1 MRLYKTKIPNVA
13 ALIVE
18 RLIKDEDIEVS
29 NVEEANLDIEAV
41 LNEFLRLDREITE
54 EAKDH
59 LERRGLSYSSFGRVK
74 RDLAERR
81 GVGAG
86 EETLSWIC
94 NQVLETFMHSPHV
107 EEVFSED
114 LIMRRKMKEILRN
127 AMAVES
133 ELDEEVRKRIK
144 NIKEGT
150 DAWDIEYKHKMNQ
163 IRRKHGLD
171 D

>member
-1 MRLYKTKIPNVA
+1 MRLYKTKIPNLA

-18 RLIKDEDIEVS
+18 RLVKDGDIEVS
-29 NVEEANLDIEAV
+29 NVDEANLDIEAV

-54 EAKDH
+54 EAKDK
-59 LERRGLSYSSFGRVK
+59 LERRNLSYSSFGRIK

-81 GVGAG
+81 GLGAG
-86 EETLSWIC
+86 DEVTSWIC

-107 EEVFSED
+107 DEVFAED
-114 LIMRRKMKEILRN
+114 IVMRRKMKEILRN

-133 ELDEEVRKRIK
+133 ELDEEVRNRIK

-150 DAWDIEYKHKMNQ
+150 DAWDIEYKSKMNE

-171 D
+171 S

>member
-18 RLIKDEDIEVS
+18 RLVKDEDIEVS
-29 NVEEANLDIEAV
+29 NVAEANMDIEAV
-41 LNEFLRLDREITE
+41 LNEYLRLDREITE
-54 EAKDH
+54 EAKDK
-59 LERRGLSYSSFGRVK
+59 LEHRGLSYSSFGRVK
-74 RDLAERR
+74 RDLSERR
-81 GVGAG
+81 GIGAG
-86 EETLSWIC
+86 EEAISWIC

-107 EEVFSED
+107 AEVFAD
-114 LIMRRKMKEILRN
+114 DVDMRRKMKDILRN

-150 DAWDIEYKHKMNQ
+150 DAWDIEYKSKMND

-171 D
+171 

>member
-13 ALIVE
+13 ALIIE
-18 RLIKDEDIEVS
+18 RLVKDGDIEVS
-29 NVEEANLDIEAV
+29 NVTEANLDVEAV

-54 EAKDH
+54 AAKDK
-59 LERRGLSYSSFGRVK
+59 LERRGLPYSKFGRIK
-74 RDLAERR
+74 RDLAEQR
-81 GVGAG
+81 GIGAG
-86 EETLSWIC
+86 EEAISWIC

-107 EEVFSED
+107 DEVYSED
-114 LIMRRKMKEILRN
+114 LVMRRKMKDILRS

-150 DAWDIEYKHKMNQ
+150 DAWEIEYSHKMQQ

-171 D
+171 